1 MSIKKYVDLYDAIL
15 LLENKEEVE
24 KFLLDLCTP
33 NELKDLNERWQVC
46 QTLDFTDLSYRQIHK
61 ELKVSLT
68 TIGRVAR
75 FLRDEKNFGYK
86 KILEKIK
93 GIKNEKK

>member
-1 MSIKKYVDLYDAIL
+1 MEDKKYTSLYEAIL

-33 NELKDLNERWQVC
+33 GELKDLNERWQVC
-46 QTLDFTDLSYRQIHK
+46 QTLHFTDLSYRQIQK

-75 FLRDEKNFGYK
+75 FLKDEKNFGYK
-86 KILEKIK
+86 KILKKIQNK
-93 GIKNEKK
+93 T